1 MGGKCF
7 KLGNILSH
15 PPQLCSA
22 PGGTPMEI
30 TKFQPW
36 LGGIEESPLTK
47 LEPNL
52 LSTDETLGAVEPDAW
67 LENLDPTMLEP
78 AWVS

>member
-1 MGGKCF
+1 
-7 KLGNILSH
+7 
-15 PPQLCSA
+15 
-22 PGGTPMEI
+22 MEI

-52 LSTDETLGAVEPDAW
+52 LSTDETLGAVEPDAL